1 MDCLQ
6 VRASRQ
12 TGRSALL
19 GPKGAWLAVAIML
32 AGCGTPTTVPPSN
45 ARTDARL
52 SPSTGVTR
60 DLMRL
65 PEPKARIPVAVY
77 AFRDQ
82 TGQFKS
88 APDSLNSTLV
98 TQGAASILVKALQD
112 SGWYIPV
119 EREGLQNLLTER
131 RIVRAIETPNE
142 RGRPQV
148 NLPNMQPASLIIE
161 GGVVAYESNVRTGG
175 KGANYRG
182 IGASTQ
188 YRVDQVTVSLRSVD
202 VRTGQIINAVSV
214 TKTLYSFQ
222 FAANV
227 YKFVS
232 FQSLLQGE
240 TGYTRNEPA
249 QLAVREAIEAAIIH
263 MTAMGIRDRHFELQD
278 PGAWDHPVI
287 QAALLEGL
295 SVQGRDA
302 PEDDMPVR
310 LLPLNPRREPVVP
323 IAVNSEET
331 LPERPAPPRVQPATP
346 PRAAPPVSAAPGAPP
361 GVSTPTARP
370 TPAAVPAPAAV
381 PTPAAVPAPQVLP
394 TSPVVPA
401 APAVRAAPP
410 APAAPVA
417 PASPTP
423 QAAPGEPPKP
433 LPPAVERRP
442 AAVPSGPKAA
452 VPAASAASA
461 ANGKT
466 GDIFNQYW
474 NRR

>member
-6 VRASRQ
+6 LRAGRQ

-19 GPKGAWLAVAIML
+19 GPNGVWLVLAIML
-32 AGCGTPTTVPPSN
+32 TGCGTPTKVPPSN
-45 ARTDARL
+45 VRTNATL

-175 KGANYRG
+175 KGANYLG

-202 VRTGQIINAVSV
+202 VRTGQIIYAVSV

-222 FAANV
+222 FSANV

-232 FQSLLQGE
+232 FQNLLQGE

-302 PEDDMPVR
+302 PEDNMPVR
-310 LLPLNPRREPVVP
+310 LLPPNPRREPVVP
-323 IAVNSEET
+323 IAVNSDET
-331 LPERPAPPRVQPATP
+331 LPERPVQPRAQPATP
-346 PRAAPPVSAAPGAPP
+346 PRAAAPVSAAPGAPP

-370 TPAAVPAPAAV
+370 TPPPVPPPQALATRPA
-381 PTPAAVPAPQVLP
+381 
-394 TSPVVPA
+394 VPA
-401 APAVRAAPP
+401 APAVLS
-410 APAAPVA
+410 APAAPAA

-433 LPPAVERRP
+433 PPAPAVESRP
-442 AAVPSGPKAA
+442 AAAPSAPRAA
-452 VPAASAASA
+452 VPTASAASA
-461 ANGKT
+461 ANGKA

>member
-1 MDCLQ
+1 MDRLQ

-12 TGRSALL
+12 TGRLTSL
-19 GPKGAWLAVAIML
+19 GPKGVWLAVAMMV
-32 AGCGTPTTVPPSN
+32 AGCGTPGTVPPSN
-45 ARTDARL
+45 ARTDAKL
-52 SPSTGVTR
+52 SPSTGITR
-60 DLMRL
+60 NLMRL

-131 RIVRAIETPNE
+131 RIVRAIETPTD
-142 RGRPQV
+142 RGRPLV
-148 NLPNMQPASLIIE
+148 NLPHMQPASLIIE

-175 KGANYRG
+175 KGANYLG

-202 VRTGQIINAVSV
+202 VRTGQIINPVSV
-214 TKTLYSFQ
+214 TKTLYSYQ
-222 FAANV
+222 FAANI
-227 YKFVS
+227 YKFTS
-232 FQSLLQGE
+232 YQSLLQGE

-249 QLAVREAIEAAIIH
+249 QLAVREAIEAAVIH
-263 MTAMGIRDRHFELQD
+263 MTAMGIRERYFELQD

-302 PEDDMPVR
+302 PEDDMPVP
-310 LLPLNPRREPVVP
+310 LLAPNPRREPVVP
-323 IAVNSEET
+323 IAVNSDET
-331 LPERPAPPRVQPATP
+331 SPERPVQPRAQPATP
-346 PRAAPPVSAAPGAPP
+346 PRAAPAVSAAPGAPP
-361 GVSTPTARP
+361 GVSTPAARP
-370 TPAAVPAPAAV
+370 TPAAVP
-381 PTPAAVPAPQVLP
+381 TPQALA

-401 APAVRAAPP
+401 APVVPV
-410 APAAPVA
+410 APAA

-423 QAAPGEPPKP
+423 QAALGEPPKP
-433 LPPAVERRP
+433 LAPAAERRP
-442 AAVPSGPKAA
+442 AAALSVATPAA
-452 VPAASAASA
+452 PAASAASA
-461 ANGKT
+461 ASAKT